1 MYAILDI
8 ETTGGKFNEE
18 GITEIAIY
26 QFDGQS
32 VTDQFI
38 SLVNPERPIQE
49 YVVKLTGISNK
60 MLRNAPKFH
69 EVAKRIIAIT
79 ENCTLVAHN
88 ASFDYRMLKLEFK
101 RLGYEYERDTICTV
115 DLSQTLLPEAPSYK
129 LGKLVK
135 SLGIPLSD
143 RHRANG
149 DALATVQLF
158 KLLLAKDVEKNII
171 QKSILYHDNRNIKD
185 KLNKLIEEVPS
196 ELGVFYVL
204 DDNQRVIFIGKGK
217 NMKQEL
223 TRVFL
228 KTSRRGQKIQKN
240 ATAVRYELAGNNLFL
255 RLKFYLE
262 LDKINPK
269 YNFKKQFKPKLHP
282 FNNSDFILYEKG
294 REIEE
299 HAIILVENHE
309 VRYFGYTN
317 LAYQEQSLGRL
328 KKILSPIENTTIS
341 NVLVKSYLLKTSR
354 VRLERLTPQD

>member
-38 SLVNPERPIQE
+38 SLVNPEQPIQE

-69 EVAKRIIAIT
+69 EVAKRIIEIT

-88 ASFDYRMLKLEFK
+88 SSFDYRMLKLEFK
-101 RLGYEYERDTICTV
+101 RLGYEYERDSICTV
-115 DLSQTLLPEAPSYK
+115 DLSKTLLPEAPSYK

-158 KLLLAKDVEKNII
+158 KLLLVKDIEKNII
-171 QKSILYHDNRNIKD
+171 QQSILYHDNRNIKD
-185 KLNKLIEEVPS
+185 KLNKFIEEVPS
-196 ELGVFYVL
+196 ALGVFYLL
-204 DDNQRVIFIGKGK
+204 DDKQRVIFIGKGK

-228 KTSRRGQKIQKN
+228 KTSKRGQKIQKN
-240 ATAVRYELAGNNLFL
+240 ATAVRYEFAGNNLFL

-341 NVLVKSYLLKTSR
+341 NVLVKNYLLKTNR
-354 VRLERLTPQD
+354 VKLEPFTP

>member
-38 SLVNPERPIQE
+38 SLVNPEQPIQE

-69 EVAKRIIAIT
+69 EVAKRIIEIT

-101 RLGYEYERDTICTV
+101 RLGYEYERDSICTV
-115 DLSQTLLPEAPSYK
+115 DLSKTLLPEAPSYK

-158 KLLLAKDVEKNII
+158 KLLLVKDIEKNII
-171 QKSILYHDNRNIKD
+171 QQSILYHDNRNIKD
-185 KLNKLIEEVPS
+185 KLNKFIEEVPS
-196 ELGVFYVL
+196 ALGVFYLL
-204 DDNQRVIFIGKGK
+204 DDKQRVIFIGKGK

-228 KTSRRGQKIQKN
+228 KTSKRGQKIQKN
-240 ATAVRYELAGNNLFL
+240 ATAVRYEFAGNNLFL

-341 NVLVKSYLLKTSR
+341 NVLVKNYLLKTNR
-354 VRLERLTPQD
+354 VKLEPFTP

>member
-38 SLVNPERPIQE
+38 SLVNPEQPIQE

-69 EVAKRIIAIT
+69 EVAKRIIEIT
-79 ENCTLVAHN
+79 EDCILVAHN
-88 ASFDYRMLKLEFK
+88 ASFDYRMLQLEFG
-101 RLGYEYERDTICTV
+101 RLGYEFKKDSICTV

-158 KLLLAKDVEKNII
+158 KLLLTKDIEKTII
-171 QKSILYHDNRNIKD
+171 QKSILYHDNRSTKE

-196 ELGVFYVL
+196 ELGVFYLL
-204 DDNQRVIFIGKGK
+204 DANQKVIYIGKGK

-223 TRVFL
+223 TGVFL
-228 KTSRRGQKIQKN
+228 KSSKRGQKIQKYSDSI
-240 ATAVRYELAGNNLFL
+240 RYELAGNALFL
-255 RLKFYLE
+255 RLKYYLE
-262 LDKINPK
+262 LDQISPK
-269 YNFKKQFKPKLHP
+269 YNFKKQFKPKLHS

-299 HAIILVENHE
+299 QAIILVENHE

-317 LAYQEQSLGRL
+317 LAYQEQSLVRL

-341 NVLVKSYLLKTSR
+341 NVLVKDYLLKTNR
-354 VRLERLTPQD
+354 VKLERFTP

>member
-38 SLVNPERPIQE
+38 SLVNPEQPIQE

-69 EVAKRIIAIT
+69 EVAKRIIEIT

-101 RLGYEYERDTICTV
+101 RLGYEYERDSICTV
-115 DLSQTLLPEAPSYK
+115 DLSKTLLPEAPSYK

-158 KLLLAKDVEKNII
+158 KLLLVKDIEKNII
-171 QKSILYHDNRNIKD
+171 QQSILYHDNRNIKD
-185 KLNKLIEEVPS
+185 KLNKFIEEVPNA
-196 ELGVFYVL
+196 LGVFYLL
-204 DDNQRVIFIGKGK
+204 DDKQRVIFIGKGK

-228 KTSRRGQKIQKN
+228 KTSKRGQKIQKN
-240 ATAVRYELAGNNLFL
+240 ATAVRYEFAGNNLFL

-269 YNFKKQFKPKLHP
+269 YNFKKQFKPKLHS

-299 HAIILVENHE
+299 HAVILVENHE

-317 LAYQEQSLGRL
+317 LAYQEQTLERL
-328 KKILSPIENTTIS
+328 KKILLPIENTTIS
-341 NVLVKSYLLKTSR
+341 NVLVKNYLLKTNR
-354 VRLERLTPQD
+354 GKLERFTP

>member
-69 EVAKRIIAIT
+69 EVAKRIIEIT

-88 ASFDYRMLKLEFK
+88 ASFDYRMLQLEFK
-101 RLGYEYERDTICTV
+101 RLGYEYKRDSICTV
-115 DLSQTLLPEAPSYK
+115 DLSQTILPEAPSYK

-171 QKSILYHDNRNIKD
+171 QKSILYHDNRNTKEKI
-185 KLNKLIEEVPS
+185 NNFIEEVPS
-196 ELGVFYVL
+196 ELGVFYLL
-204 DDNQRVIFIGKGK
+204 DQNQKVIYIGKGK

-228 KTSRRGQKIQKN
+228 KTSRRGQKIQKY
-240 ATAVRYELAGNNLFL
+240 TTSVRYELAGNNLFL

-262 LDKINPK
+262 LDQISPK
-269 YNFKKQFKPKLHP
+269 YNFKKQFKQKLHP
-282 FNNSDFILYEKG
+282 FNNSDFILFEKG

-299 HAIILVENHE
+299 HAVVLIENNDAK
-309 VRYFGYTN
+309 YFGYTN
-317 LAYQEQSLGRL
+317 LAFQEQSISRL
-328 KKILSPIENTTIS
+328 KKVLSPIENTDIA
-341 NVLVKSYLLKTSR
+341 NNLVKDYLLKNSR
-354 VRLERLTPQD
+354 VKLERLTT

>member
-38 SLVNPERPIQE
+38 SLVNPEQPIQE

-69 EVAKRIIAIT
+69 EVAKRIIEIT

-88 ASFDYRMLKLEFK
+88 SSFDYRMLKLEFK
-101 RLGYEYERDTICTV
+101 RLGYEYERDSICTV
-115 DLSQTLLPEAPSYK
+115 DLSKTLLPEAPSYK

-158 KLLLAKDVEKNII
+158 KLLLVKDIEKNII
-171 QKSILYHDNRNIKD
+171 QQSILYHDNRNIKD
-185 KLNKLIEEVPS
+185 KLNKFIEEVPS
-196 ELGVFYVL
+196 ALGVFYLL
-204 DDNQRVIFIGKGK
+204 DNKQRVIFIGKGK

-228 KTSRRGQKIQKN
+228 KTSKRGQKIQKN
-240 ATAVRYELAGNNLFL
+240 ATAVRYEFAGNNLFL

-341 NVLVKSYLLKTSR
+341 NVLVKNYLLKTNR
-354 VRLERLTPQD
+354 VKLEPFTP

>member
-38 SLVNPERPIQE
+38 SLVNPEQPIQE

-69 EVAKRIIAIT
+69 EVAKRIIEIT

-101 RLGYEYERDTICTV
+101 RLGYEYERDSICTV
-115 DLSQTLLPEAPSYK
+115 DLSKTLLPEAPSYK

-158 KLLLAKDVEKNII
+158 KLLLVKDIEKNII
-171 QKSILYHDNRNIKD
+171 QQSILYHDNRNIKD
-185 KLNKLIEEVPS
+185 KLNKFIEEVPS
-196 ELGVFYVL
+196 ALGVFYLL
-204 DDNQRVIFIGKGK
+204 DDKQRVIFIGKGK

-228 KTSRRGQKIQKN
+228 KTSKRGQKIQKN
-240 ATAVRYELAGNNLFL
+240 ATAVRYEFAGNNLFL

-341 NVLVKSYLLKTSR
+341 NVLVKNYLLKTNR
-354 VRLERLTPQD
+354 VKLERFTP